1 MLLVILLFDLLQVL
15 NALVGPEIVIFEPGQ
30 SVNITCRYTSTP
42 VNVHD
47 RKFWCKISETTH
59 GCSTVISSNMFVA
72 GGYTNRTWLVDTPV
86 DALFQ
91 VQMTEL
97 TQKDAGIYRCG
108 IGLSNNGLFV
118 SVFLAIS
125 EGPNVTNKLEKVSGR
140 LHGSISVQCTFHESD
155 SNKRFWCKME
165 RTGGCRILVDTGNF
179 INKRYMGRL
188 LIVPG
193 DSLGVV
199 KILFNQLTPEDAGW
213 YRCGSGTFGKGGK
226 WKDVQVLVSTDTGLQ
241 GRTSILHGVPG
252 GSAAIECHHD
262 PLINYEHKHWCKSSG
277 TDCLLLVDDAGFV
290 SDAYKGRI
298 SLKTGGQSN
307 GTFTFLLTD
316 LRDTDRGWYWCV
328 ATDGVYEVT
337 STVELQIDKG
347 TASVTPG
354 TDEPISSSLTLPDL
368 DSDVTGSPVFTPPI
382 GASTTG
388 GPTSRASRSDEA
400 VPSAFTLPEP
410 VTDASGSPSFMP
422 TKGITTLNGTTERSD
437 SSTHGSDVALY
448 SASTVPDRARD
459 GTGSPFLVATARIIT
474 TNRITKRSDSSTSGS
489 VEPANAAF
497 TLLSHVTDGTG
508 SPFFMPTELITTTK
522 GIRERLDL
530 STHGSVVALNSAS
543 TLRHRSKD
551 GTGSPFFMSTEQITI
566 TNQITERSDSLTPGS
581 VEPVNAAFT
590 LLDHVI
596 DGTGS
601 PFYMPTEV
609 ITTTKGIRER
619 LDLSI
624 PGSDVALN
632 SASTLRDRAR
642 DGTGSPFFMPTE
654 RITTTNQIT
663 ERSDSSTPGSV
674 EPVNAAFT
682 LLDHVTDAIGSPF
695 FMPTEVITTT
705 EGVTERLDLSY
716 PGSDVALNS
725 ASTLRD
731 RARDGTGSPF
741 FMPTER
747 ITTSNQITERSD
759 SSTPGSVVPANAAFT
774 LLDHFTDGIGSPVF
788 RTTEV
793 IITTKGIRER
803 SDTSTPGSDAST
815 SSAFTLLHHAVEG
828 TGSPLFMTIK
838 GGTTSKGVTERLDS
852 LAPGSDL
859 PSHSASTLRNPA
871 REGTG
876 SPSIMPKNG
885 ITTTNGNAE
894 KISTLP
900 SAPTDGRASGG
911 VISKAATRARS
922 ELPHENS
929 AIPRLSDSPQ
939 LQKPAFLLDVTSN
952 NTVLQPGP
960 RRESKR
966 NLLLIV
972 APSLG
977 VALLLIAVGAFV
989 VIKTRCR
996 KKRVREPINKKTAD
1010 VALAETKIL
1019 APSAEEASPS
1029 ALGEKETDLDNNDV
1043 TKGLMENAVS
1053 SSLSTDT

>member
-422 TKGITTLNGTTERSD
+422 TKGITTLNGTT
-437 SSTHGSDVALY
+437 
-448 SASTVPDRARD
+448 
-459 GTGSPFLVATARIIT
+459 
-474 TNRITKRSDSSTSGS
+474 
-489 VEPANAAF
+489 
-497 TLLSHVTDGTG
+497 
-508 SPFFMPTELITTTK
+508 
-522 GIRERLDL
+522 ERLDL

>member
-347 TASVTPG
+347 
-354 TDEPISSSLTLPDL
+354 
-368 DSDVTGSPVFTPPI
+368 
-382 GASTTG
+382 
-388 GPTSRASRSDEA
+388 
-400 VPSAFTLPEP
+400 
-410 VTDASGSPSFMP
+410 
-422 TKGITTLNGTTERSD
+422 SD

>member
-422 TKGITTLNGTTERSD
+422 TKGITTLNGTTERLDSSIHGSGVPKISTFTPPQHAGDGTGSPLFTPIKEVTATKGITERSD

-474 TNRITKRSDSSTSGS
+474 TNRITKR
-489 VEPANAAF
+489 
-497 TLLSHVTDGTG
+497 
-508 SPFFMPTELITTTK
+508 
-522 GIRERLDL
+522 LDL

-551 GTGSPFFMSTEQITI
+551 G
-566 TNQITERSDSLTPGS
+566 
-581 VEPVNAAFT
+581 
-590 LLDHVI
+590 
-596 DGTGS
+596 
-601 PFYMPTEV
+601 
-609 ITTTKGIRER
+609 

>member
-347 TASVTPG
+347 
-354 TDEPISSSLTLPDL
+354 
-368 DSDVTGSPVFTPPI
+368 
-382 GASTTG
+382 
-388 GPTSRASRSDEA
+388 
-400 VPSAFTLPEP
+400 
-410 VTDASGSPSFMP
+410 
-422 TKGITTLNGTTERSD
+422 
-437 SSTHGSDVALY
+437 
-448 SASTVPDRARD
+448 
-459 GTGSPFLVATARIIT
+459 
-474 TNRITKRSDSSTSGS
+474 
-489 VEPANAAF
+489 
-497 TLLSHVTDGTG
+497 
-508 SPFFMPTELITTTK
+508 
-522 GIRERLDL
+522 LDL

>member
-422 TKGITTLNGTTERSD
+422 TKGITTLNGTTER
-437 SSTHGSDVALY
+437 
-448 SASTVPDRARD
+448 
-459 GTGSPFLVATARIIT
+459 
-474 TNRITKRSDSSTSGS
+474 
-489 VEPANAAF
+489 
-497 TLLSHVTDGTG
+497 
-508 SPFFMPTELITTTK
+508 
-522 GIRERLDL
+522 LDL

-551 GTGSPFFMSTEQITI
+551 G
-566 TNQITERSDSLTPGS
+566 
-581 VEPVNAAFT
+581 
-590 LLDHVI
+590 
-596 DGTGS
+596 
-601 PFYMPTEV
+601 
-609 ITTTKGIRER
+609 

>member
-422 TKGITTLNGTTERSD
+422 TKGITTLNGTTERLDSSIHGSGVPKISTFTPPQHAGDGTGSPLFTPIKEVTATKGITERSD

-803 SDTSTPGSDAST
+803 
-815 SSAFTLLHHAVEG
+815 
-828 TGSPLFMTIK
+828 
-838 GGTTSKGVTERLDS
+838 LDS

>member
-347 TASVTPG
+347 
-354 TDEPISSSLTLPDL
+354 L
-368 DSDVTGSPVFTPPI
+368 DSSIHGSGVPKISTFTPPQHAGDGTGSPLFTPI
-382 GASTTG
+382 K
-388 GPTSRASRSDEA
+388 E
-400 VPSAFTLPEP
+400 
-410 VTDASGSPSFMP
+410 VTA
-422 TKGITTLNGTTERSD
+422 TKGITERSD